1 MIAGGSVISSFNLYP
16 VFGYLTVVLY
26 LFGLAGCTGEQDQA
40 VADLAIA
47 YVKRPI
53 PIVPAS
59 NPPQMVD
66 SDVRIPAAFN
76 AGGDVYV
83 RSSASPSASETNITL
98 CLTDPDVDGVLDG
111 VGTGDVKDLDSS
123 YDGEKLIFSLR
134 LEDFDP
140 NDDVVPTWN
149 IYEYDIATG
158 GCPTPVITTAFVPEE
173 GDDLG
178 PTYLPDGRIVF
189 TSNRQ
194 DLVGAIQI
202 DEGNLQFPPQDE
214 NQGQDALVLHVMSAS
229 GTNIKQISFNQSHD
243 LDPSVLS
250 SGEIVFSRWDNMGT
264 SNAFN
269 LFKIRPDGT
278 ELTALYGVHAHNV
291 GTGNSTVQFLSPRER
306 DDGRILGMIKPFNG
320 SAGGGAPVIMNVA
333 EYADNNQPIW
343 PYQGALFGNGQV
355 NAVALGVTTD
365 GSISPAG
372 RFRSVY
378 PLRDG
383 SNRALVSWTQCR
395 LQPVDAMGLPLPE
408 PPTPCPSTIPVGA
421 VEAFPV
427 YGIYIYDLGSNTQL
441 PVVIPQEGFIF
452 DEPVVFAARPDP
464 TILFDKSPA
473 ESIGLDPTLW
483 LNSTLDVENVGLLHI
498 RSVYEMD
505 GNFDDLDPLLNIADL
520 ATMSNPDPVLGT
532 DADTRPA
539 RFLRVVKG
547 AYIPEIVRNDM
558 GLDNTAFGVNR
569 QQGMRELLGYAPI
582 EPDGSVLVKVPANV
596 PFAISVVDKEGRR
609 IGGRHQNWLQLQ
621 KGQILECNGCHEHNP
636 IAPTEP
642 LPHGYTDVPSALNTG
657 ALIADAFPGTDPAV
671 IAEIDDTMAMTRIR
685 TACGADPDG
694 PLGLNVAIASCI
706 TLTPDINQRFTDV
719 WTDPAASPTPDF
731 NLLYADLG
739 TPLPENAASVFCQ
752 HDSNDWRG
760 WCRIIINYEENIH
773 PLWELPRAGGACT
786 DCHNLTGASTAGQL
800 DLRGVGDTDVPEH
813 LVSYRELFFG
823 DDQVDA
829 NGDDILVTVQ
839 ATDADGNLLFQM
851 IVDPITGE
859 LVQELDP
866 ITNMP
871 IPIMVDVAIPTVE
884 GISMSVDGARSSY
897 FIDKFL
903 TSSGDPIHE
912 TLLTPAEIRLISEW
926 LDMGGQYFND
936 PFHDDVPLN

>member
-1 MIAGGSVISSFNLYP
+1 
-16 VFGYLTVVLY
+16 
-26 LFGLAGCTGEQDQA
+26 
-40 VADLAIA
+40 
-47 YVKRPI
+47 
-53 PIVPAS
+53 
-59 NPPQMVD
+59 MVD

-76 AGGDVYV
+76 AGGDLYV
-83 RSSASPSASETNITL
+83 RSSASPSASEINITL

-111 VGTGDVKDLDSS
+111 IGTGDVKDLDSS

-278 ELTALYGVHAHNV
+278 ELTALYGVHAHDV
-291 GTGNSTVQFLSPRER
+291 GTGGSTVQFLSPRER

-333 EYADNNQPIW
+333 QYADNNQPIW
-343 PYQGALFGNGQV
+343 PYQGALSGNGQV

-464 TILFDKSPA
+464 VILFDKSPA
-473 ESIGLDPTLW
+473 ENIGMDPTLW
-483 LNSTLDVENVGLLHI
+483 LNPTLDIENVGLLHI

-505 GNFDDLDPLLNIADL
+505 GNFDDLDPLLNVADL

-532 DADTRPA
+532 DTDTRPA

-558 GLDNTAFGVNR
+558 GLDATAFGVNR
-569 QQGMRELLGYAPI
+569 VQGMRELLGYAPI

-621 KGQILECNGCHEHNP
+621 KGQILQCNGCHEHNP
-636 IAPTEP
+636 IVPAEP
-642 LPHGYTDVPSALNTG
+642 LPHGYTDSPPALNTG
-657 ALIADAFPGTDPAV
+657 ALTVDAFPGTDPAV

-694 PLGLNVAIASCI
+694 PLGLNVALFGCAE
-706 TLTPDINQRFTDV
+706 LTPNINLWFTDV

-731 NLLYADLG
+731 DLLYTDLTTPAPANAGNDFCESDKPPLTVAD
-739 TPLPENAASVFCQ
+739 E
-752 HDSNDWRG
+752 DWDPI
-760 WCRIIINYEENIH
+760 CRIIINYEEHIH
-773 PLWELPRAGGACT
+773 PLWELSRAGGACT

-800 DLRGVGDTDVPEH
+800 DLRGVDDTDVPEH

-823 DDQVDA
+823 D
-829 NGDDILVTVQ
+829 
-839 ATDADGNLLFQM
+839 
-851 IVDPITGE
+851 
-859 LVQELDP
+859 
-866 ITNMP
+866 
-871 IPIMVDVAIPTVE
+871 
-884 GISMSVDGARSSY
+884 SR
-897 FIDKFL
+897 
-903 TSSGDPIHE
+903 
-912 TLLTPAEIRLISEW
+912 
-926 LDMGGQYFND
+926 
-936 PFHDDVPLN
+936 